1 MAITKNLVNIG
12 NADISGE
19 LTAATLKKRNGTDK
33 QILLAD
39 GTTKD
44 MGTGTTTFLRND
56 GTWANPV
63 SANTVTTTGTLTTDK
78 LVLGAGNNK
87 TIKTTNIL

>member
-44 MGTGTTTFLRND
+44 MGTSTTSFLRND
-56 GTWANPV
+56 GTWATPQFTA
-63 SANTVTTTGTLTTDK
+63 ANHYTPSS
-78 LVLGAGNNK
+78 
-87 TIKTTNIL
+87 